1 MIVPSIDIV
10 NGRAVQLRR
19 GKELVLDGGNPIERL
34 EEFAIAGEVAV
45 VDLDAALGRGSNAE
59 LIRDLEARLEALEH
73 AYEMERFS
81 SLVLTELV
89 TGVEDDL
96 KAVPPHIDRALAR
109 IAKLETARASPA
121 A

>member
-1 MIVPSIDIV
+1 MTVTLTSIATIAV
-10 NGRAVQLRR
+10 AAVSASGAIGMLLAYVYGLGRSDANAAR
-19 GKELVLDGGNPIERL
+19 
-34 EEFAIAGEVAV
+34 EEAIA
-45 VDLDAALGRGSNAE
+45 LAATRAE

-81 SLVLTELV
+81 TLVLTELI